1 MGDAKGPVGIFGYYR
16 CLKLC
21 YDKPLPADI
30 HIWAQ
35 DLIGK
40 TPMDITAEVQ
50 IQGNSITLP
59 GSLLE
64 RIGTQASTPGDV
76 SAPGLVVVV
85 E

>member
-1 MGDAKGPVGIFGYYR
+1 M
-16 CLKLC
+16 
-21 YDKPLPADI
+21 PLPEDA

-40 TPMDITAEVQ
+40 QPVDITSEVE
-50 IQGNSITLP
+50 IIGSTLTVP

-64 RIGTQASTPGDV
+64 RIGTQAKHPGDE
-76 SAPGLVVVV
+76 SAPGLVLVI

>member
-16 CLKLC
+16 SLQLC
-21 YDKPLPADI
+21 YDKPLDKDAR
-30 HIWAQ
+30 IWAQ

-40 TPMDITAEVQ
+40 QPVDITAEVK
-50 IQGNSITLP
+50 IMDNTLTLP

-64 RIGTQASTPGDV
+64 RIGTQAKHPNDE
-76 SAPGLVVVV
+76 SAPGLVLVI